1 MIIIWSC
8 EFWKNLIAVIIG
20 PAFSNPTTWPGWHN
34 LSSFCKEIKRQE
46 IESTVFAFLVLCLEC
61 TLYNVIS
68 SGLCKIY
75 STRILTID
83 EHASLTY
90 ECMLF
95 NTTST
100 LLCVSSSTETIHLFK
115 LSHPGP
121 SSEGSISPLSP
132 NRKELPAPQIKENA
146 QKKERNWKAKVYNK
160 EQTLM
165 SKKNRYLSNPSQSIL
180 ACRWNQVHYK
190 YHQQCRRSKDHGQ
203 LTSTV
208 SLMSLPLPWTDRC
221 WKRRNCHR

>member
-1 MIIIWSC
+1 MS
-8 EFWKNLIAVIIG
+8 ED
-20 PAFSNPTTWPGWHN
+20 
-34 LSSFCKEIKRQE
+34 R
-46 IESTVFAFLVLCLEC
+46 
-61 TLYNVIS
+61 
-68 SGLCKIY
+68 IY
-75 STRILTID
+75 S
-83 EHASLTY
+83 
-90 ECMLF
+90 MLF

-180 ACRWNQVHYK
+180 ACRWSQVHYK
-190 YHQQCRRSKDHGQ
+190 HHQQCRRTKDHVQ

-208 SLMSLPLPWTDRC
+208 SLTFLPLPWINQY
-221 WKRRNCHR
+221 WKRKNCHRWSQPSPVVCCCSLQPRSWVARNWLQPPAPDWALVFWSKRSLVLVPTFRWRPWEGIPQPLLRHYFRRSGTSAGAFPLVFRYAF